1 MRAREERG
9 KPIAVIVRMLM
20 GMICRVAT
28 VPAVART
35 KTLLKGICELVLV
48 GNEALLTLDEQQS
61 NNGGGSGKR
70 FTSVKSGE
78 APIIVKALPT
88 AKIAAYDS
96 YSIFKKVNSFEA
108 KEPSEKNARGYAIDK
123 LTPWDLASKYYQDQA
138 NKLIEEGADRDD
150 AKVKPLRESAA
161 LYRAKRRYIMPFVDL
176 STGEVIYV
184 DFSKPQTKAVLAIIQ
199 KQEAKGKLNKI
210 AFELEKSGSGRDT
223 VVSLTPVIDIEDLTD
238 EQQKHFAAT
247 DIEKVEVDFEGLTFV
262 ADEAQQITNL
272 VQAGFDP
279 KLIGL
284 EAPTSTEN
292 PTEAF

>member
-1 MRAREERG
+1 MVGADSANRH
-9 KPIAVIVRMLM
+9 
-20 GMICRVAT
+20 VAT

-48 GNEALLTLDEQQS
+48 GNEALLTLDEQRS

-78 APIIVKALPT
+78 APIVVKALPT
-88 AKIAAYDS
+88 SKIAAYYS

-138 NKLIEEGADRDD
+138 NKLIEDGADKDD
-150 AKVKPLRESAA
+150 AKVKPLRDSAT
-161 LYRAKRRYIMPFVDL
+161 LYRAKQRYIMPFVDL

-184 DFSKPQTKAVLAIIQ
+184 DFSKPQTKAILAIIQ

-238 EQQKHFAAT
+238 EQQKHFTDT

-262 ADEAQQITNL
+262 ADEAQQIANL

-279 KLIGL
+279 KLIGI
-284 EAPTSTEN
+284 EAPTNTEN